1 MVQTM
6 VSLGLPTFILLAGM
20 VDDLRSRKVHNWL
33 TVGLAVLA
41 LLVVGIV
48 FKLPGIQQGALGAS
62 LALALCL
69 PLFLAGIMGGG
80 DLKLFTA
87 FGLATDWNTV
97 FWVLIFS
104 FIWGA
109 LLGIFRAVLSGKG
122 RVLVKNTLALLSRN
136 VDRSTLELQ
145 KVPYTVALFFGWLT
159 QMSLVHGG
167 GLPW

>member
-1 MVQTM
+1 MVQSIVT
-6 VSLGLPTFILLAGM
+6 LGLPTFILIVGM

-33 TVGLAVLA
+33 TVGLAVFA

-48 FKLPGIQQGALGAS
+48 FKLAGLQQGALGAG
-62 LALALCL
+62 LAFALCL
-69 PLFLAGIMGGG
+69 PLFMAKIMGGG

-97 FWVLIFS
+97 FWVLIYS

-109 LLGIFRAVLSGKG
+109 LMGVFK
-122 RVLVKNTLALLSRN
+122 ALLSGAGMQLLKNTMSLLARN
-136 VDRSTLELQ
+136 VDKEKLELQ

-159 QMSLVHGG
+159 HVSLVYGG
-167 GLPW
+167 KF